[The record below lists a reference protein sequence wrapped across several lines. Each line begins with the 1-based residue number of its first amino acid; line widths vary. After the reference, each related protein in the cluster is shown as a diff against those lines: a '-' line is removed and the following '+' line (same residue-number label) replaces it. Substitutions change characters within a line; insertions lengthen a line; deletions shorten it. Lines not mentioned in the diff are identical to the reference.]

1 GGKLILMS
9 HLGRIKSADDMAKND
24 LFPVS
29 VELSNL
35 LNKPVLFVDSTR
47 GIELENAINNMHNGD
62 VILMQNTRY
71 EDINEKAESKNNP
84 ELGKYWAS
92 LTNISPNDAQY
103 LP

>member
-1 GGKLILMS
+1 MS

-47 GIELENAINNMHNGD
+47 GIELGK
-62 VILMQNTRY
+62 RY
-71 EDINEKAESKNNP
+71 
-84 ELGKYWAS
+84 W
-92 LTNISPNDAQY
+92 QY
-103 LP
+103 A